1 MSDII
6 VLETEM
12 GGGQGEEKGWP
23 VEVMVG
29 VGEEGVITLLKRC
42 VCVCV
47 CVHLVYPTTLSF
59 QELCFL
65 MFRDSYRPLCTYQ
78 PQTEESFYP
87 GTYMCVDEGVSLSL
101 SLLV

>member
-29 VGEEGVITLLKRC
+29 VGEDGVITLLKRC
-42 VCVCV
+42 ACVCLAY
-47 CVHLVYPTTLSF
+47 HTSLSF
-59 QELCFL
+59 KN
-65 MFRDSYRPLCTYQ
+65 
-78 PQTEESFYP
+78 
-87 GTYMCVDEGVSLSL
+87 CVLFTCSGIRTGHCALTVLNQKRL
-101 SLLV
+101 FIQVHM